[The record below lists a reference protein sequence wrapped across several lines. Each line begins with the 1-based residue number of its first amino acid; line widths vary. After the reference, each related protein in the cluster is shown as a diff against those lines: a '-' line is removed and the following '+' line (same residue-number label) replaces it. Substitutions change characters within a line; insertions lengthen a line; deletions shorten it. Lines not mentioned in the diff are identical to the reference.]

1 MGEFYRKIIGKVPLT
16 SNQLHILLAEVK
28 SILNQNGY
36 NLINGIN
43 NEIVL
48 MQTHFLSISVK
59 NIGQHKL
66 EIKKKNMI

>member
-48 MQTHFLSISVK
+48 TQTHFLSISVK
-59 NIGQHKL
+59 NIGHHKL

>member
-1 MGEFYRKIIGKVPLT
+1 MGEFCRKIIGKVPLT

-36 NLINGIN
+36 NLINGIK

-48 MQTHFLSISVK
+48 TQTHFLSISVK
-59 NIGQHKL
+59 NIGHHKL
-66 EIKKKNMI
+66 EIKKRI